1 MKVKIFRRN
10 TVEVNVPED
19 YIGVISPYRDENNKE
34 YQARINEFISSVNVL
49 SITPETNGGFDEN
62 GGTIT
67 TNLIIMYEEK

>member
-1 MKVKIFRRN
+1 MKVKMFRRKN
-10 TVEVNVPED
+10 IKVEIPDD
-19 YIGVISPYRDENNKE
+19 YSGYYSPYRDENNEE
-34 YQARINEFISSVNVL
+34 YQERLNEFISGVNII